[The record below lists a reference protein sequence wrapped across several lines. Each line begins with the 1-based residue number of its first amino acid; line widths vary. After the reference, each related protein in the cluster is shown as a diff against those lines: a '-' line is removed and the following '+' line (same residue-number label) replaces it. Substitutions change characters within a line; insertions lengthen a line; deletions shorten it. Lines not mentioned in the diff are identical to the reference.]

1 MIPQFLRE
9 KSAHTEENSRKNGTT
24 SEVWQHISVIVIQD
38 LLAES
43 GVPAHEAERLLA
55 CAARRSRAELLTGGR
70 VDVDEAQRYRDL
82 VKQRL
87 AGVPL
92 QHLEGTVQFGPI
104 EIRSDDR
111 ALVPRPET
119 EHLWEEAATALGE
132 AGPGTVIVDL
142 CTGSGN
148 LALALKHR
156 FPPARVFGTDLSPD
170 AMALAQENAELLG
183 LAVSFL
189 KGDLFE
195 PLPHDLYERVDL
207 LVANPPYIAEGEFD
221 QLPVE
226 VRYHDPRQALVSG
239 PLGDEV
245 LTRIAAD
252 AYWWMGTGGWL
263 FCEIGETQSE
273 RALELFGA
281 YLDVEIRSDLAGRPR
296 ILVGRKGGRCCV

>member
-1 MIPQFLRE
+1 MRQE
-9 KSAHTEENSRKNGTT
+9 QTSSALNRRKNG
-24 SEVWQHISVIVIQD
+24 
-38 LLAES
+38 LA
-43 GVPAHEAERLLA
+43 GVPPHEAERLLA
-55 CAARRSRAELLTGGR
+55 VATGRARHELL
-70 VDVDEAQRYRDL
+70 VDGEVSSAEEQRYRDL

-104 EIRSDDR
+104 EIRSDAR

-119 EHLWEEAATALGE
+119 EHLWEEAVTALGE

-148 LALALKHR
+148 LALALKHA
-156 FPPARVFGTDLSPD
+156 FPAARVYATDLSPE
-170 AMALAQENAELLG
+170 ALALAAENAAN
-183 LAVSFL
+183 LALEVSFL
-189 KGDLFE
+189 EGDLFD
-195 PLPHDLYERVDL
+195 PLPGELYERVDL
-207 LVANPPYIAEGEFD
+207 LVANPPYVAESEFER
-221 QLPVE
+221 LPVE
-226 VRYHDPRQALVSG
+226 VRDHDPRQALVAG
-239 PLGDEV
+239 PVGDEV
-245 LTRIAAD
+245 LARIAAD

-281 YLDVEIRSDLAGRPR
+281 YLDVEIRPDLAGRPR

>member
-1 MIPQFLRE
+1 LRQE
-9 KSAHTEENSRKNGTT
+9 PTNSALNRRKNG
-24 SEVWQHISVIVIQD
+24 
-38 LLAES
+38 LA
-43 GVPAHEAERLLA
+43 GVPPHEAERLLA
-55 CAARRSRAELLTGGR
+55 VATGRSRHELL
-70 VDVDEAQRYRDL
+70 VDGELSSTEEQRYRDL
-82 VKQRL
+82 VVQRL

-104 EIRSDDR
+104 EIRSDHR

-119 EHLWEEAATALGE
+119 EHLWEEAVTALGE

-148 LALALKHR
+148 LALALKHA
-156 FPPARVFGTDLSPD
+156 FPSARVYATDLSPD
-170 AMALAQENAELLG
+170 ALALAAENSTKLG
-183 LAVSFL
+183 LEVTFL
-189 KGDLFE
+189 EGDLFD
-195 PLPHDLYERVDL
+195 PLPQELYERVDL
-207 LVANPPYIAEGEFD
+207 LVVNPPYVAESEFER
-221 QLPVE
+221 LPVD
-226 VRYHDPRQALVSG
+226 VRDHDPRQALVAG
-239 PLGDEV
+239 PVGDEV

-281 YLDVEIRSDLAGRPR
+281 YLDVEIRPDLAGRPR

>member
-1 MIPQFLRE
+1 MTSIYELLR
-9 KSAHTEENSRKNGTT
+9 AP
-24 SEVWQHISVIVIQD
+24 D
-38 LLAES
+38 
-43 GVPAHEAERLLA
+43 VPAHEAERLLTVVTGRA
-55 CAARRSRAELLTGGR
+55 RHELLAGGQISDQEARRYLELVGR
-70 VDVDEAQRYRDL
+70 RR
-82 VKQRL
+82 

-92 QHLEGTVQFGPI
+92 QHLEGTVQFGPV
-104 EIRSDDR
+104 ELSTDHR

-119 EHLWEEAATALGE
+119 ERLWEEAVGALGE

-156 FPPARVFGTDLSPD
+156 FPLAQVYATDLSSE
-170 AMALAQENAELLG
+170 ALALAEENAGRLELDV
-183 LAVSFL
+183 AFL

-195 PLPHDLYERVDL
+195 PLPQELYERVDM
-207 LVANPPYIAEGEFD
+207 LVANPPYVSEAEFD
-221 QLPVE
+221 QLPAD
-226 VRYHDPRQALVSG
+226 VRDHDPRPALVAG
-239 PLGDEV
+239 PQGDEV
-245 LTRIAAD
+245 LARIADD

-281 YLDVEIRSDLAGRPR
+281 YLDVEIRPDLTGRPR